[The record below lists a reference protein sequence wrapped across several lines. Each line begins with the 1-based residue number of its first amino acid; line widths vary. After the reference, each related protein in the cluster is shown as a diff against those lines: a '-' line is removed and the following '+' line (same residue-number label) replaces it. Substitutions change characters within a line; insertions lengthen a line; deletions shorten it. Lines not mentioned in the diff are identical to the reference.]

1 MRDTNVI
8 ELNSAR
14 DRLRNRPSRSRDDKR
29 MHARIESD
37 DRLFVQVVL
46 SAADPDL
53 VGTTVSCTA
62 INLSVGGIQFRTDT
76 VIPTGALLD
85 LWVDI
90 RSRPGKFFLAG
101 EVRWTR
107 PANDPDANGRDGW
120 IIGVQLKSGAANR
133 TFPACQKPRSSI
145 CAVSVKRVSIDP
157 QRVSRRFRRRDAV
170 IAAHEAP
177 HRCGRHRQ

>member
-1 MRDTNVI
+1 MARFWLTPSDCNGIRNDNMRDNNVI

-14 DRLRNRPSRSRDDKR
+14 DRLRNRPSRTRDDKR

-53 VGTTVSCTA
+53 VGATVSCTA

-76 VIPTGALLD
+76 AIPTGALLD

-90 RSRPGKFFLAG
+90 KSRPGKFFLAG

-107 PANDPDANGRDGW
+107 PASDPDGSGRAGW
-120 IIGVQLKSGAANR
+120 LVGVQLKSGAATDIIDWR
-133 TFPACQKPRSSI
+133 EHHAQ
-145 CAVSVKRVSIDP
+145 ASVR
-157 QRVSRRFRRRDAV
+157 
-170 IAAHEAP
+170 
-177 HRCGRHRQ
+177 